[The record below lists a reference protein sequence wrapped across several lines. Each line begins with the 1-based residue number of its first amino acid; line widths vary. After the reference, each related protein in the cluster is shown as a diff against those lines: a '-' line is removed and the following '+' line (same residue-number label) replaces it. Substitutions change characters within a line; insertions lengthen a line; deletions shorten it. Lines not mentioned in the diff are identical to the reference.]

1 MKSNKKTIIV
11 LFCIAGFLIFAVCM
25 FRTFVIRDYKGRKT
39 TGKYEIA
46 QASAILIDEKRLET
60 FEQDGSNR
68 EVPIHFYFPRVTF
81 VTIVF
86 ARLQILFYS
95 I

>member
-1 MKSNKKTIIV
+1 M
-11 LFCIAGFLIFAVCM
+11 IFAVCM

-86 ARLQILFYS
+86 V
-95 I
+95 